1 MPRAAGP
8 GRDSRAR
15 CAGPPC
21 AASLRLGRRQALDYD
36 GLRSMAAAR
45 VGTDALEEVVTR
57 ERDHGHWRH
66 GTYRRGPGPT
76 TQQRDLPEVLAC
88 GFLAAQRSVDAHLHG
103 PFFDDVEPLGL
114 VILGDDVRSR
124 GEVPGLRTQC

>member
-21 AASLRLGRRQALDYD
+21 GASLRLGGRQALDYD

-45 VGTDALEEVVTR
+45 VGADALEEVVTR
-57 ERDHGHWRH
+57 ERDHLH
-66 GTYRRGPGPT
+66 RRNGAHRRSALSAA
-76 TQQRDLPEVLAC
+76 QERDLAEVLAC
-88 GFLAAQRSVDAHLHG
+88 GLLTAQHSVDEDLHSAL
-103 PFFDDVEPLGL
+103 F
-114 VILGDDVRSR
+114 
-124 GEVPGLRTQC
+124 